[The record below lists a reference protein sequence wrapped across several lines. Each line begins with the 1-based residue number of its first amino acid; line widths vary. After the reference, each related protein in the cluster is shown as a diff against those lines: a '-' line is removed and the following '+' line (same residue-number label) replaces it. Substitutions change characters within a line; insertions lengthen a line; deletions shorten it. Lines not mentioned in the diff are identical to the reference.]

1 MRTAREQRAGGAHAR
16 STHRD
21 SLKLQDVAKRSAA
34 PISAR
39 RAVMGGRPRAGDLV
53 LMPFLHG

>member
-1 MRTAREQRAGGAHAR
+1 
-16 STHRD
+16 
-21 SLKLQDVAKRSAA
+21 VAKRSAA